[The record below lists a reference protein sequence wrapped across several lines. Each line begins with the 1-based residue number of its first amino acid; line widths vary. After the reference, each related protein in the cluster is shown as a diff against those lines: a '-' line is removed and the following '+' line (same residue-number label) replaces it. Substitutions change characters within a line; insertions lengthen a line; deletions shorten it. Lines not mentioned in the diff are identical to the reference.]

1 MCFKWLNETI
11 IPFLL
16 RITKWSQPDDPT
28 YPNSTLTG
36 WVRLVFRAIM
46 VWVGFEISQLKEVGL
61 D

>member
-28 YPNSTLTG
+28 YPNSTLMG